1 MARYKSATPT
11 EIAGLGGIISETGDE
26 RYRCVAYG
34 ADINTW
40 LAARDCKSLRSN
52 SGLAYTNGRIIAID
66 DIEPKHPENAA
77 YVFQNYAVPYL
88 KFVRTSKYAVGS
100 GMAARLRELNLSG
113 QENGGVKIGSVYDGS
128 ALIVTN
134 YSYTPGVDIVT
145 PTYSYVANHQTSAV
159 PVYNGN
165 GDLVDWIGVSG
176 SYEQTGVLTIEIPE
190 QWESY
195 MTAVYPEGD
204 VPYGSE
210 FVLYGGKTLF
220 NFGNYIDLDFCGQ
233 NCRNKYF
240 SFFLGGNEADV
251 QHAAYFGEAGTNHY
265 GMDLGWSCAYVGY
278 PDKTLIE
285 NKNYIKYNGIHNSG
299 FTLPVPDYK
308 SIDSV
313 WAEAYGLGIIF
324 KDTAETNNPYGN
336 NYTFYGPGEEVFAVA
351 TGTNPNM
358 DNYNVFDTT
367 AQGLLVRCHNFT
379 MSE

>member
-1 MARYKSATPT
+1 MARYKSATPA

-52 SGLAYTNGRIIAID
+52 SGLAYTNGRIITID

-77 YVFQNYAVPYL
+77 YFFQNYDVPYL

-100 GMAARLRELNLSG
+100 GMAARLRDLNLSG
-113 QENGGVKIGSVYDGS
+113 QENGGGKIGSVYDGS
-128 ALIVTN
+128 ALLVTN
-134 YSYTPGVDIVT
+134 YSYTPGVHST
-145 PTYSYVANHQTSAV
+145 MPTYTRV
-159 PVYNGN
+159 PGAGN
-165 GDLVDWIGVSG
+165 GENVNTTYIDTETGAVVGITCHYV
-176 SYEQTGVLTIEIPE
+176 QTGLISIDIPE

-195 MTAVYPEGD
+195 ITAVYPEGD

-251 QHAAYFGEAGTNHY
+251 QYAAYYGKAKENHY
-265 GMDLGWSCAYVGY
+265 GMDLGWSRSYVGY

-324 KDTAETNNPYGN
+324 KDTAETNNP
-336 NYTFYGPGEEVFAVA
+336 FGPGEEVFAVA

-379 MSE
+379 MS